1 MINLIYAIMCV
12 HSIWS
17 YYKGLT
23 VVVSGWYKHKFFLS
37 CFDYIYILSYNEYI
51 CIHIYGNILNFQI

>member
-1 MINLIYAIMCV
+1 MCV